1 MAIPTENYLLIP
13 LSIGFAGSLSF
24 GPVNLCVVDTT
35 VRHNLQAGLWF
46 AIAAALVEGA
56 QSFLALAFG
65 QYYPVFLRQ
74 YPWVH
79 LVVLAFFVVLGVAFL
94 RRSKSS
100 GSQGSAQ
107 TRGGRHFAQGLVIA
121 TMNPQGI
128 PFWILVLTYLQSVQW
143 FEISAKTHR
152 LGIGLFL
159 VGVVVGKF
167 GALSLFSLLSN
178 TINRRTAFLQQW
190 TDKITGGVLIA
201 LGLLQGLQYFLS

>member
-1 MAIPTENYLLIP
+1 MAIPMENYLLIP
-13 LSIGFAGSLSF
+13 LSIGFAGSLTF

-65 QYYPVFLRQ
+65 EYYPVFLRQ
-74 YPWVH
+74 HPWIH
-79 LVVLAFFVVLGVAFL
+79 LVVLAFFVVLGVVFL
-94 RRSKSS
+94 QRSKSS
-100 GSQGSAQ
+100 DSQEPAQ
-107 TRGGRHFAQGLVIA
+107 PRGGRYFTQGLVIA
-121 TMNPQGI
+121 AMNPQGI

-143 FEISAKTHR
+143 FEINAQTP
-152 LGIGLFL
+152 LWGISLFL

-201 LGLLQGLQYFLS
+201 LGILQGFQYFLT

>member
-1 MAIPTENYLLIP
+1 MAIPMENYLLIP
-13 LSIGFAGSLSF
+13 LSIGFAGSLTF

-35 VRHNLQAGLWF
+35 VRYNLRAGLWF
-46 AIAAALVEGA
+46 ATAAALIEGA

-65 QYYPVFLRQ
+65 EYYPVFLRR

-79 LVVLAFFVVLGVAFL
+79 LVVLAFFVALGIAFL

-100 GSQGSAQ
+100 GSQESAQ

-121 TMNPQGI
+121 AMNPQGI
-128 PFWILVLTYLQSVQW
+128 PFWILVLAYLQSVQW
-143 FEISAKTHR
+143 FEISAQTHR

-159 VGVVVGKF
+159 AGVVAGKF

-178 TINRRTAFLQQW
+178 AINRRTAFLQQW

-201 LGLLQGLQYFLS
+201 LGVLQGFQYFLT